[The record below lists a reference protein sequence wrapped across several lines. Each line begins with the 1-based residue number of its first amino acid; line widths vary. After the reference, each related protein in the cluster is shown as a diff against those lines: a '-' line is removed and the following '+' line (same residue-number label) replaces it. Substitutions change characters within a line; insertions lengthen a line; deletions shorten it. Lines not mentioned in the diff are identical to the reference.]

1 MLTRALCV
9 SYPHGLQEFRTI
21 IVQWARELV
30 QHTNIDSSGV
40 VKFEFAGQ
48 QGKPILHNVVSG
60 LTDELIAVLFHRMY
74 LLSSFSFLS
83 FCCFSF
89 FLPFGWVSFSFSLS

>member
-74 LLSSFSFLS
+74 FAFFFSSF
-83 FCCFSF
+83 CFSF
-89 FLPFGWVSFSFSLS
+89 FLPFWWVSFSFSLS